1 MDSSEFSDSNGSQ
14 SDGNPAKVTGCYDR
28 DIAKS
33 KSTVRSDSPLIAR
46 IAMGIILGSPIA
58 IGTLPAN

>member
-1 MDSSEFSDSNGSQ
+1 VDSFEFLDSNGSQ

-33 KSTVRSDSPLIAR
+33 KSTVHSDSPPIIR
-46 IAMGIILGSPIA
+46 IATGIILGSPIA